1 MFDFVTEVFSIAFSA
16 ALAYGDE
23 DLLYPEDEDTFTP
36 LLQSCTGE
44 VANFSM
50 THPAHTLSV
59 FT

>member
-36 LLQSCTGE
+36 LL
-44 VANFSM
+44 
-50 THPAHTLSV
+50 
-59 FT
+59 